1 VHTLDIPVC
10 LLDLAVEIKGIG
22 QMLIEQGDHGLAQM
36 GGQVVAGDK
45 CVMSRLRHTNLL
57 MMNVTNLNELDKVQS
72 RQVTAY
78 TDHFQLAYPST
89 MVTSKR
95 EAQYLLNSFGRQS
108 LTKPAPDCRRSASG
122 GIASLLGTI
131 ARLSSGFEDLK
142 K

>member
-1 VHTLDIPVC
+1 
-10 LLDLAVEIKGIG
+10 
-22 QMLIEQGDHGLAQM
+22 
-36 GGQVVAGDK
+36 
-45 CVMSRLRHTNLL
+45 

-78 TDHFQLAYPST
+78 TDHFQLSYPNPLIK
-89 MVTSKR
+89 SKR
-95 EAQYLLNSFGRQS
+95 EGEYLLNLFGRQS
-108 LTKPAPDCRRSASG
+108 LTKPAPDFRRSASG